1 MSPQTG
7 SSAFVEACAA
17 SFRARLAAERAAAAE
32 RASGLLGRARAA
44 ARRLATEHGASKVWL
59 FGSLAWGQAH
69 AASDVDLLV
78 EGLPAETWSAASALL
93 EAEVGAA
100 VDLVRVEEAP
110 PGLEERV
117 RSQGVLLHGAR

>member
-1 MSPQTG
+1 MSPQTV
-7 SSAFVEACAA
+7 SNSFVDACAA

-32 RASGLLGRARAA
+32 RASDLRGRARAA
-44 ARRLATEHGASKVWL
+44 ARKLAEEHGASRVWL
-59 FGSLAWGQAH
+59 FGSLAWGRPR

-78 EGLPAETWSAASALL
+78 EGLPAEAWSAASALV
-93 EAEVGAA
+93 EEEVGAA
-100 VDLVRVEEAP
+100 VDLVRIEEAP